1 MTNDTEYMYASARIR
16 AAEGKDTASA
26 RLQRMLD
33 CHTTEG
39 LLRTVI
45 ECGFIRDDH
54 TMPETLE
61 EAWDMALSDAAA
73 LVKEA
78 VPDPTFFD
86 FLFTKYDCN
95 NIKTALKAGILGQE
109 YGRSGGYDENFY
121 HCGTFSPE
129 GLTDRL
135 AAGDKTG
142 LPTHMGAAV
151 DEAMAAY
158 DRTGEGRQIDF
169 LLDKACY
176 ADMAEGAKKTGVAL
190 FQAYVAA
197 KADFTNVL
205 SSVRLS
211 NSVRLSK
218 NKNSDTARALFDLVF
233 VPGGTLTQEKFTSP
247 SEGCLSYAELL
258 TQLEDGLV
266 KEAVGTVAER
276 GDLRPE
282 KVFED
287 AALSILNQVRYE
299 PFGVHVPAVF
309 FWQREMELKNGRIIG
324 AGLVSGVSGQ
334 QLRERVRVAYA

>member
-73 LVKEA
+73 LVREA
-78 VPDPTFFD
+78 VPDPSLYD
-86 FLFTKYDCN
+86 FLFAQYDCN
-95 NIKTALKAGILGQE
+95 NIKTALKAGILGQA
-109 YGRSGGYDENFY
+109 YGSGYDENFY
-121 HCGTFSPE
+121 HCGTFSPD

-135 AAGDKTG
+135 AAGDRTG
-142 LPTHMGAAV
+142 LPIHMGAAV

-169 LLDKACY
+169 ILDKACY

-190 FQAYVAA
+190 MQDYVAA

-205 SSVRLS
+205 SSARLS
-211 NSVRLSK
+211 M
-218 NKNSDTARALFDLVF
+218 NKNSDTARAIFDMVF
-233 VPGGTLTQEKFTSP
+233 VPGGSLAKELFTSQ
-247 SEGCLSYAELL
+247 SDGCLSYAGLL
-258 TQLEDGLV
+258 EQLPDGLV
-266 KEAVGTVAER
+266 KDAVRTVVER
-276 GDLRPE
+276 ADLRPE
-282 KVFED
+282 KIFED
-287 AALSILNQVRYE
+287 AALSILNRERYN
-299 PFGVHVPAVF
+299 PFGIHVPAVF